1 MTIQNYRN
9 WNITSDCLL
18 IPFDP
23 YRVPAYAA
31 GTQLVT
37 ILYAEGKSSLDPR
50 SPLVSLLP

>member
-37 ILYAEGKSSLDPR
+37 IPYAEGKSSLDPR